1 MSYFTVE
8 QLIGLSFGSK
18 LSYVLPSSVKTLL
31 LELESFL
38 EITDTNATETVER
51 RPHVNADRD
60 VKRHFSAS
68 DSAPS
73 FRHKNRYEFDA
84 PKDRTK
90 KRDFK
95 QKEMGSSLSA
105 TDETEWEM
113 MRSFKATKI
122 ESKTGIEKIVND
134 VRITL
139 NKMSANNYEKQRD
152 IILGLVNGYFAE
164 EDRAISGVPE
174 GVGGGKFSGETTQG
188 VANENAI
195 TESNT
200 CRISKVIFDIAST
213 NKFYSEIYAKLYT
226 ELVEAHAVFRD
237 LLEEFVNGFT
247 SMEPVPVYVDPD
259 VDYDGFC
266 VYSKA
271 CEVRK
276 STSTFLVN
284 CLKMELIDKSRISDI
299 LCEFLKYVDVK
310 RAEEGVSKCVE
321 EIVENIYIIATLCC
335 EELSKTAKW
344 REYVVPTIKRIIS
357 EKTNGLP
364 GMSNRA
370 NFKLMDL
377 LEKI

>member
-8 QLIGLSFGSK
+8 QLIGLSFGNK
-18 LSYVLPSSVKTLL
+18 LSYILPNAVKALL
-31 LELESFL
+31 LELESCL
-38 EITDTNATETVER
+38 EITDANSIETVER
-51 RPHVNADRD
+51 RPHAHAERE

-84 PKDRTK
+84 PKDRSK

-95 QKEMGSSLSA
+95 QKETISLP
-105 TDETEWEM
+105 TEETEWEM

-134 VRITL
+134 VRIAL
-139 NKMSANNYEKQRD
+139 NKMSSNNYEKQRD

-164 EDRAISGVPE
+164 EES
-174 GVGGGKFSGETTQG
+174 
-188 VANENAI
+188 I

-200 CRISKVIFDIAST
+200 RRISKVIFDIAST

-226 ELVEAHAVFRD
+226 ELVSAHAVFRD
-237 LLEEFVNGFT
+237 LLEDFVNGFT
-247 SMEPVPVYVDPD
+247 SMETVPVYVDPD
-259 VDYDGFC
+259 TDYDGFC

-271 CEVRK
+271 CEIRK

-299 LCEFLKYVDVK
+299 LCEFVKYIEMK
-310 RAEEGVSKCVE
+310 RTEEGVSKCVE
-321 EIVENIYIIATLCC
+321 EIVENIYIIATLCSV
-335 EELSKTAKW
+335 ELSKTAKW
-344 REYVVPTIKRIIS
+344 CEYVVPTIKCIIS
-357 EKTNGLP
+357 EKTNGYP
-364 GMSNRA
+364 GLSNRA

>member
-8 QLIGLSFGSK
+8 QLFGLSFGK
-18 LSYVLPSSVKTLL
+18 NLSYILPDSVKTLL
-31 LELESFL
+31 LELESCL
-38 EITDTNATETVER
+38 EITDANATETVER
-51 RPHVNADRD
+51 RPHVDRD

-73 FRHKNRYEFDA
+73 FRHKNRYEFDT
-84 PKDRTK
+84 PKDRSK

-95 QKEMGSSLSA
+95 QKDSVSA
-105 TDETEWEM
+105 PAVKEETEWEM

-134 VRITL
+134 VRIAL

-152 IILGLVNGYFAE
+152 IVIGLVNGYFAE
-164 EDRAISGVPE
+164 ED
-174 GVGGGKFSGETTQG
+174 
-188 VANENAI
+188 AI
-195 TESNT
+195 TESDT
-200 CRISKVIFDIAST
+200 CRISKAIFDIAST
-213 NKFYSEIYAKLYT
+213 NKFYSEIYAKLYA
-226 ELVEAHAVFRD
+226 ELVAAHAVFRD
-237 LLEEFVNGFT
+237 LLEVFVNGFT
-247 SMEPVPVYVDPD
+247 SMETAPVYVDPD
-259 VDYDGFC
+259 TDYDGFC

-284 CLKMELIDKSRISDI
+284 CLKMDLIDKSRISDI
-299 LCEFLKYVDVK
+299 LCEFVKYVDAK
-310 RAEEGVSKCVE
+310 RTEDGVSKCVE
-321 EIVENIYIIATLCC
+321 EIVENIYIIATLCSAD
-335 EELSKTAKW
+335 LSKTAKW

-357 EKTNGLP
+357 EKTNGFP